1 MSFRFEVLF
10 ENIAS
15 AGGLIGD
22 ESFENTDFIKDFGAD
37 CAGMNEGCSCIEC
50 SVVSVFSVV

>member
-1 MSFRFEVLF
+1 MLF
-10 ENIAS
+10 ENTAS

-22 ESFENTDFIKDFGAD
+22 ESFENTDFIKDFCAE
-37 CAGMNEGCSCIEC
+37 CAGMNEGCSCVEC